1 MVTNELVKAFKIII
15 FMRIGERFD
24 WNVHIATPTL
34 FIFFLLAFLTM
45 DDFPFIF
52 YSFFILL

>member
-34 FIFFLLAFLTM
+34 FFF
-45 DDFPFIF
+45 
-52 YSFFILL
+52 SFALFDNG